1 MMVSLP
7 ITIYFCIAVTIA
19 GSLGLHFRHILA
31 RLDVPQPSHREIP
44 FGSLLFLF
52 ELLLGVGLAW
62 HFVGF
67 YGAVATFVVAKVVAM
82 ALLLALKQRVENF
95 LLALQG
101 ILFVWAGWLLGQ

>member
-7 ITIYFCIAVTIA
+7 ITIYFCIALTIA
-19 GSLGLHFRHILA
+19 GSMGLHFPHMLA
-31 RLDVPQPSHREIP
+31 RLDVPPPSHREIP

-62 HFVGF
+62 YLVGY
-67 YGAVATFVVAKVVAM
+67 YGAAATFVVGKLSAM

-101 ILFVWAGWLLGQ
+101 ILFVWAGWLLAQ

>member
-7 ITIYFCIAVTIA
+7 ITIYFCVALAIA
-19 GSLGLHFRHILA
+19 GSLGLHFPHMLA
-31 RLDVPQPSHREIP
+31 RLDVSLSHREIP

-82 ALLLALKQRVENF
+82 ALLLALNQRVENF

-101 ILFVWAGWLLGQ
+101 ILFVWAGWLLVQ